1 MLMSMVRKQ
10 LYIDEDLNQGLRALA
25 ARTGLS
31 EAEHVRAA
39 LREYLQHAP
48 PVAAGDDPLLELI
61 GMVDDPSL
69 PTDLAVNHDH
79 YLYGAPRTA

>member
-10 LYIDEDLNQGLRALA
+10 LYIDDDLNRGLRALA

-39 LREYLQHAP
+39 LREYLQHSP
-48 PVAAGDDPLLELI
+48 PVDAADDPLLELI
-61 GMVDDPSL
+61 GMVDDPTL
-69 PTDLAVNHDH
+69 PTDLARNHDD
-79 YLYGAPRTA
+79 YLYGSKRPA